1 MIMCKQFNF
10 IKRFFLIFVLFQFLF
25 CFSVSA
31 EYLISEEFGYTID
44 LLDGFYVSDSNSTG
58 YFLQS
63 DFIPIEIIIN
73 VIPYD
78 LKYFFINTPFK
89 TLVITIISIYVKK
102 INTPI

>member
-31 EYLISEEFGYTID
+31 EYFTSEEFGYTID

-73 VIPYD
+73 VYEGSRFSSASECLDFCSDKLQGNIE
-78 LKYFFINTPFK
+78 ICM
-89 TLVITIISIYVKK
+89 S
-102 INTPI
+102 